1 MSNIYPITSDKQNY
15 SNKQKYKECSVWLA
29 KIDRELTSQEEKQL
43 EAWLAADEQH
53 QQILFKMAKLWDK
66 MSQLKRLAKL
76 FPVEEKRAQ
85 PLAGWRTSIAASVVL
100 AISVGLWGIGYGT
113 NLFSDKE
120 HLVYSFSHN
129 TSVGENRVVYLP
141 DNTKLTLN
149 TDSLLEVRYFDSYRL
164 LELKRGE
171 VHVEVAHDKS
181 RPLSVVAGNKIIQA
195 VGTAFNVQRNNLN
208 VELIVTDGKVI
219 IGKIDPLQPIVHD
232 DLDIPEGAMSVSKGE
247 MASLGQIQNKL
258 QKIDSRS
265 LSANLSWQQGN
276 LIFNGETLEQALIEV
291 GRYTSVKFSIENDA
305 LKTIKIAGRFKTG
318 DVNGLIKAL
327 NSNFNIKIDR
337 ITEKLVVISQK

>member
-1 MSNIYPITSDKQNY
+1 MDNIYPINSD
-15 SNKQKYKECSVWLA
+15 KQKYKECSVWLA
-29 KIDRELTSQEEKQL
+29 KIDRELTRQEERQF
-43 EAWLAADEQH
+43 EAWLVADEQH

-76 FPVEEKRAQ
+76 FPVEEQKGPTFAK
-85 PLAGWRTSIAASVVL
+85 WRTSIAASVVL
-100 AISVGLWGIGYGT
+100 AISVGLWGLGSGT
-113 NLFSDKE
+113 TLFSDE
-120 HLVYSFSHN
+120 ERITYSFSHN

-149 TDSLLEVRYFDSYRL
+149 TNSQLEVSYFDSYRL

-171 VHVEVAHDKS
+171 VHVEVAHDKK
-181 RPLSVVAGNKIIQA
+181 RPLSVVAGDKIIQA
-195 VGTAFNVQRNNLN
+195 VGTAFNVQRDNEN
-208 VELIVTDGKVI
+208 VELIVTEGKVI
-219 IGKIDPLQPIVHD
+219 IGKIDPLQPIVQH
-232 DLDIPEGAMSVSKGE
+232 DLDLPEGAMAVSKGE
-247 MASLGQIQNKL
+247 IASLGQTENKL
-258 QKIDSRS
+258 EQIDSRS

-291 GRYTSVKFSIENDA
+291 GRYTSVKFSIEDDA

-327 NSNFNIKIDR
+327 KSNFNININR
-337 ITEKLVVISQK
+337 ATENLVLISRN